1 MTWKPKLLVSSR
13 MFLYIILLRFS
24 CNLMISWTVVW
35 PLHLSIAR
43 RPKNLSLPKRT
54 LRKCRHSLNEHPL
67 QKLQSIQ
74 MQIISTFTSCSSN
87 DRIQWSFKDM
97 QSSNERSQL
106 QVGGNFTPSKAPEL
120 VESGPCRSLVWDAWR
135 VQEGKAW
142 KNTNVLWCVTVVI
155 RWWYSI
161 FFRFDLF
168 SYFWTIYDLGILLIT
183 EKNAKISFLMPT
195 PLSEVFC
202 SSGQAQGTLLD
213 TSPAAVTLWRV
224 WRTNFNMEQHIG

>member
-1 MTWKPKLLVSSR
+1 
-13 MFLYIILLRFS
+13 
-24 CNLMISWTVVW
+24 MISWTVVW

-67 QKLQSIQ
+67 PKLQSIQ

-135 VQEGKAW
+135 AQEGKAW

-155 RWWYSI
+155 CGDILI
-161 FFRFDLF
+161 FHFLF
-168 SYFWTIYDLGILLIT
+168 SYFWTIYDLGVLLIT
-183 EKNAKISFLMPT
+183 EKMQRSLSWFQNSFGRGVL
-195 PLSEVFC
+195 
-202 SSGQAQGTLLD
+202 
-213 TSPAAVTLWRV
+213 
-224 WRTNFNMEQHIG
+224 